1 MACHG
6 QAPWGATEPLDI
18 RKEGR
23 EPQIAE
29 KNGVRIKTSS
39 AQAYTLLGS
48 ENKLNNLT
56 TNQGITISAWSIRQ
70 M

>member
-29 KNGVRIKTSS
+29 KNGERIKTSN

-48 ENKLNNLT
+48 ENKLNKRYN
-56 TNQGITISAWSIRQ
+56 
-70 M
+70 